1 MSVKTNIDQS
11 VYKEVLNCHLRE
23 GNMAKKQKNVTS
35 DSVKMSNYLIRAKKQ
50 SNLLESKIEVMAI
63 KKLEQEVIA
72 VPDIDPNGVE
82 YTYDGVEFKS
92 EELKKLMG
100 RSGGSFY
107 NNLKEAAD
115 RMIQRYIAIEEPE
128 THQFKFRHYYH
139 EVTYSNGTFRVVFEN
154 GMQPYLKEIS
164 ANYTNLSLP
173 ILWSFRTNGAFQLY
187 THLRSYM
194 YNIDA
199 KPKYDEEQEDLECIV
214 KEYKL
219 SELRVDL
226 GFVNLD
232 EDDKIRAEA
241 KKARPNWEKIDNLDK
256 TPKYKRWSDF
266 YTRVIKPGIKEIN
279 EKSDIYIKDIEP
291 VKTGKGGKITSIKFY
306 VQYNKKY
313 FISGAEEAESGMR
326 VVAVNNGTDVL
337 EPYKRIKL
345 DELSEI
351 MDIFEYGM
359 ITEKQAEILYND
371 AAGNIDEI
379 RKAYEYTRKIE
390 HIDNFVGYMRKA
402 IKGHYADQENME
414 VVHGSV
420 EKAEGMNEIHR
431 ETASPSIQVK
441 AWEKTTKKEEYP
453 LFIEYLKRN
462 GITEDIFEATYATP
476 LEKLE
481 LYSDWIRIRDKE
493 K

>member
-1 MSVKTNIDQS
+1 MPQRGFHQIVGNEILK
-11 VYKEVLNCHLRE
+11 CPLRE
-23 GNMAKKQKNVTS
+23 VCMAKRQKNVTS
-35 DSVKMSNYLIRAKKQ
+35 ESVKMSNYLIRAKKQ

-63 KKLEQEVIA
+63 KKLEQDVIA

-313 FISGAEEAESGMR
+313 FMNGAEEADLGMR
-326 VVAVNNGTDVL
+326 VVSAKNGIDVL
-337 EPYKRIKL
+337 EPYNNAKM
-345 DELSEI
+345 DEIVEI
-351 MDIFEYGM
+351 MDIFEEDL

-379 RKAYEYTRKIE
+379 RRAYNYTKKIE
-390 HIDNFVGYMRKA
+390 HIDNFIGYMRKA
-402 IKGHYADQENME
+402 IKGHYADEENVE
-414 VVHGSV
+414 VVHGSA
-420 EKAEGMNEIHR
+420 EKAAGFNEIHK
-431 ETASPSIQVK
+431 ETASMSIQEK
-441 AWEKTTKKEEYP
+441 AWEKTTKKDEYP
-453 LFIEYLKRN
+453 MFIDYLKKN
-462 GITEDIFEATYATP
+462 GITEEIFEATYTTP

-481 LYSDWIRIRDKE
+481 LYSDWIRIKDQVN
-493 K
+493 

>member
-1 MSVKTNIDQS
+1 
-11 VYKEVLNCHLRE
+11 
-23 GNMAKKQKNVTS
+23 MAKKQKNVTS

-63 KKLEQEVIA
+63 KKLEQDVIA
-72 VPDIDPNGVE
+72 VPDVDPNGIE

-92 EELKKLMG
+92 EELKQLMG

-194 YNIDA
+194 YNIGD
-199 KPKYDEEQEDLECIV
+199 KPKYDEAQEDLECIV

-313 FISGAEEAESGMR
+313 YMNGAEEPDTGMR
-326 VVAVNNGTDVL
+326 VVSANNGVEVL
-337 EPYKRIKL
+337 EPYKDVRL
-345 DELSEI
+345 DQIAQVLEI
-351 MDIFEYGM
+351 FDEDL

-371 AAGNIDEI
+371 ANGDLDEI
-379 RKAYEYTRKIE
+379 KKAYEYAKKVE
-390 HIDNFVGYMRKA
+390 HIDNFIGYMRNA
-402 IKGHYADQENME
+402 IKGHYADEQNVE
-414 VVHGSV
+414 VVHGSAQ
-420 EKAEGMNEIHR
+420 KAEGMNVIR
-431 ETASPSIQVK
+431 NDTASPSIQVK

-453 LFIEYLKRN
+453 LFIEYLKNN
-462 GITEDIFEATYATP
+462 GITEEIFEATYTTP

-481 LYSDWIRIRDKE
+481 LYSDWIRIRGQMN
-493 K
+493 